1 MRYSN
6 KYGSNRYYYNATKGI
21 VNSFFAVSRTYKES
35 QNGTRFSKMRI
46 EATHQR

>member
-6 KYGSNRYYYNATKGI
+6 KYGSDRYYYNATKGI

-35 QNGTRFSKMRI
+35 QNGTRCNEMKI
-46 EATHQR
+46 EAT